1 MRLLT
6 VHRAK
11 GLEWDA
17 VWVVGAEEGLWPDL
31 RARGSLLQAEQLTP
45 EGLGAAARASE
56 ILAEERRLFYVAITR
71 ARTYLTI
78 ATIDAK
84 AGEGDRPS
92 RFIAEIQAAGV
103 AVTIPCT
110 VRWC

>member
-1 MRLLT
+1 VQVLT
-6 VHRAK
+6 VHAAK

-56 ILAEERRLFYVAITR
+56 ILAEERRLFYVGVTR
-71 ARTYLTI
+71 ARERLALSYAETGRERGHTRE
-78 ATIDAK
+78 A
-84 AGEGDRPS
+84 S
-92 RFIAEIQAAGV
+92 RFLREISSV
-103 AVTIPCT
+103 
-110 VRWC
+110 